1 MEDSFDLDVNNYT
14 PADLINFFKLNESYT
29 INDLVK
35 KAEEL
40 AREIFSPNTS
50 SYNAKYKND
59 ILKFITQ
66 AKEVLILFKKEL
78 GSIGDI
84 NKTVNK
90 FMNKTDTTTGKI
102 INPLATHPAL
112 ETMSIPPENI
122 NGYGSVVNTSIYV
135 FNTAT
140 RNDYFGTEPSY
151 ATFVL
156 PIKWKNVIS
165 LSLSSANI
173 PNVMYAFNE
182 QSQTNLLYI
191 EEDGTGMSAVV
202 ILPEGNYSPYNS
214 TLSPI
219 LTETSFSAELT
230 KVINE
235 QVINEFNSAN
245 YRFNVEISLSTRQTI
260 ITNNTNTFTMN
271 VLRKIPPTN
280 CNGSKYTVNTYIEY
294 NEPSPP
300 SKTRIPLATYL
311 QTMGHLMGF
320 RETYYTGQK
329 SYTSESV
336 FSNTYS
342 EYLFFELED
351 YTGSQPS
358 SSTYGLIGTDLLK
371 GDILG
376 VIPISSSL
384 FATTFDNN
392 SNFIYKKREYFGPVD
407 ISRLTVKLLNQKG
420 NIVNLRDTDYSFS
433 IEVRSIYNIKN
444 NGKDLKTAGMF

>member
-1 MEDSFDLDVNNYT
+1 MEDSFDLDINNYT
-14 PADLINFFKLNESYT
+14 SSDLIKFFKLNESYT

-35 KAEEL
+35 KTEEL
-40 AREIFSPNTS
+40 TRDIFSPKTS

-59 ILKFITQ
+59 ILHFITQ
-66 AKEVLILFKKEL
+66 AKEALILFKKEL

-102 INPLATHPAL
+102 INPLAAHPAL

-140 RNDYFGTEPSY
+140 RNDYFATEPSS

-173 PNVMYAFNE
+173 PNVMYTFNE
-182 QSQTNLLYI
+182 QSQTNQLYI

-202 ILPEGNYSPYNS
+202 ILPEGNYSPYNIP
-214 TLSPI
+214 LM
-219 LTETSFSAELT
+219 TESSFAAELT

-235 QVINEFNSAN
+235 QVINEFNSAY
-245 YRFNVEISLSTRQTI
+245 YRFKVEISLTTRQTI
-260 ITNNTNTFTMN
+260 ISNNTNTFTMN
-271 VLRKIPPTN
+271 VLRKVPPTN
-280 CNGSKYTVNTYIEY
+280 CNGSKYASNTNIEY

-300 SKTRIPLATYL
+300 SKTKIPLVTYL

-342 EYLFFELED
+342 EYLFFELYD
-351 YTGSQPS
+351 YTGSQPT
-358 SSTYGLIGTDLLK
+358 SSTYGLIGKEILK

-420 NIVNLRDTDYSFS
+420 NTVNLRETDYSFS
-433 IEVRSIYNIKN
+433 IEVRSIYNIN
-444 NGKDLKTAGMF
+444 NNSKDLKSGGIF